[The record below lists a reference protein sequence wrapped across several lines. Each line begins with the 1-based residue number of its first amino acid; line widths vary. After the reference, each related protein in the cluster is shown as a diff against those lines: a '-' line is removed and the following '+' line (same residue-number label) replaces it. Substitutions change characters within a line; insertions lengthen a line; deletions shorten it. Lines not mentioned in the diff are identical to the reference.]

1 MSRTLLRLGGL
12 VVVGDIL
19 YLATWEL
26 FLGGADDAL
35 FRTVLVIGGLLLAGG
50 IVIGF
55 AARARSGLA
64 GTTCVRCGRRIAR
77 GAVYCRDHQAE
88 QINRYRDEE
97 RRRGG

>member
-19 YLATWEL
+19 YLATWEF

-50 IVIGF
+50 IVIG
-55 AARARSGLA
+55 A
-64 GTTCVRCGRRIAR
+64 
-77 GAVYCRDHQAE
+77 
-88 QINRYRDEE
+88 
-97 RRRGG
+97 